1 MSSNIQVLASVVPL
15 VNTCKGR
22 RVLVQQL
29 ARKRII
35 GGVVRLTHCF
45 LNILLPQY
53 FKKSF
58 SEKKKY
64 TQVLLETHI
73 FLGADFFV
81 RPARA
86 ANWKGGVATC
96 FKKGVLHRTKHLMGG
111 RGPLWVHMEIS
122 LVYWDPESTT
132 GVFQSSVVWGCRWAS
147 SWVNIPNSS

>member
-58 SEKKKY
+58 SEKKNTLRY
-64 TQVLLETHI
+64 SLRHTFFLVLT
-73 FLGADFFV
+73 
-81 RPARA
+81 
-86 ANWKGGVATC
+86 
-96 FKKGVLHRTKHLMGG
+96 
-111 RGPLWVHMEIS
+111 
-122 LVYWDPESTT
+122 
-132 GVFQSSVVWGCRWAS
+132 SS
-147 SWVNIPNSS
+147 